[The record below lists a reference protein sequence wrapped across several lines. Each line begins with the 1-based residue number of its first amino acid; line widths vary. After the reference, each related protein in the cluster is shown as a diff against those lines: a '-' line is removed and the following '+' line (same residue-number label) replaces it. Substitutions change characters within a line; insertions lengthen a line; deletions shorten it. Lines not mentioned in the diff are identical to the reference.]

1 MHYLNRHVHRNWLL
15 DQVEKVLA
23 AFKSEDVFITKTARQ
38 LLWGYQDPL
47 LALLKK
53 VLPSIDDTVGAN
65 QMFY

>member
-47 LALLKK
+47 LALLKN